1 MQDCAGRP
9 SRSLP
14 HTEMLHYVD
23 SQVGAQA
30 KIQCYT
36 ESLGGSSPWS
46 RAVCTDQGDWY
57 TNIQCKGRI
66 NWYNWIGNVY
76 EFFSLQ
82 CFIAHKH
89 FVIGTRTGLELVFK
103 LQACIKL
110 NLFLIKWN
118 WFASLLL
125 FIPVHHYF
133 LCLCLK
139 FHIAGSLLHYFCC
152 SLNYCF
158 WNESKHLSQKGLI
171 LYEWLHCKIML
182 FWSRKCHFYD

>member
-1 MQDCAGRP
+1 MQDCAERP

-82 CFIAHKH
+82 FFIAHKH

-110 NLFLIKWN
+110 NLFLIIFDKMKLICK
-118 WFASLLL
+118 FTAIYTSTSLFSLFVPKIPHCWLSFTLFLL
-125 FIPVHHYF
+125 FFKLLF
-133 LCLCLK
+133 L
-139 FHIAGSLLHYFCC
+139 
-152 SLNYCF
+152 
-158 WNESKHLSQKGLI
+158 
-171 LYEWLHCKIML
+171 EWE
-182 FWSRKCHFYD
+182 